1 MPSSPSG
8 PEAMSAQLEA
18 VDTAIAELKALRG
31 ALLPILHAIN
41 ERLGFVPPA
50 AVARIAQA
58 LNISQAEVHGVITFY
73 HDFRTTPPGDH
84 VLKLCRAEAC
94 QSMGCER
101 LERRLREHYGLGMK
115 QTSADGR
122 LTVEPVYCLGNCA
135 LSPALLLDGQ
145 LEGRVTERR
154 LDELIAGLGRHGKTG
169 PGRTGAVRP

>member
-1 MPSSPSG
+1 MPSRVPPG
-8 PEAMSAQLEA
+8 PEAVSAQLAA
-18 VDTAIAELKALRG
+18 VDAAIAELKDLPG
-31 ALLPILHAIN
+31 ALMPILHAIC

-50 AVARIAQA
+50 ATARIASA

-94 QSMGCER
+94 QAMGCER
-101 LERRLREHYGLGMK
+101 LERRLREHHGLGMK

-135 LSPALLLDGQ
+135 LSPALLLDGE
-145 LEGRVTERR
+145 LKGRVTEQR
-154 LDELIAGLGRHGKTG
+154 LDELIAGLGVNGLGKSKV
-169 PGRTGAVRP
+169 VRP

>member
-1 MPSSPSG
+1 MPSRVPPG
-8 PEAMSAQLEA
+8 PEAAQLEA
-18 VDTAIAELKALRG
+18 IDAAIAELKSLPG
-31 ALLPILHAIN
+31 ALMPILHAVN
-41 ERLGFVPPA
+41 DRLGFVPPA
-50 AVARIAQA
+50 AVARIASA

-94 QSMGCER
+94 QAMGCER
-101 LERRLREHYGLGMK
+101 LERRLREHYGIGMK

-145 LEGRVTERR
+145 LTGRVSEQR
-154 LDELIAGLGRHGKTG
+154 LDELIAGLGKNGGK
-169 PGRTGAVRP
+169 TGAVRP

>member
-1 MPSSPSG
+1 MPSRVPPG
-8 PEAMSAQLEA
+8 PEAVLEVIDA
-18 VDTAIAELKALRG
+18 AIAELKALRG
-31 ALLPILHAIN
+31 ALMPILHAIS

-50 AVARIAQA
+50 ATARIASA

-94 QSMGCER
+94 QAMGCER

-135 LSPALLLDGQ
+135 LSPALLLDGA

-154 LDELIAGLGRHGKTG
+154 LDELIAGLGKAGNGK
-169 PGRTGAVRP
+169 TGAVRS